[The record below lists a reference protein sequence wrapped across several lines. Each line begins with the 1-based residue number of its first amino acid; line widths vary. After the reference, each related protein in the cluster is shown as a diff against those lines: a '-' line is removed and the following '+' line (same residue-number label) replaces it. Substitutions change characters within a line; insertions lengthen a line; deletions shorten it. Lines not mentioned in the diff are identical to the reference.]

1 MNHLKTISILA
12 LTCLTAIPAAA
23 QSPVAHAQGPNWPSP
38 VGRTGWR
45 SQTFRQTASFL
56 NWKIGAPAN
65 AFEGLT
71 LLEAT
76 IRIDKAT
83 LCYVEG
89 SNKQWVS
96 PEIRK
101 PLDYNLTPAEI
112 DTVKK
117 RLRKLN
123 NGGANTYVQ
132 VLAYNV
138 DAFGSDEAT
147 RRKVFEFAK
156 NLGVK
161 LIITPQHA
169 DLEAIDQLA
178 GEFGINVAVENVE
191 PAALQGRS
199 SRIGI
204 CANSTRAQPVD
215 KLMVIRVI
223 NSAAATA
230 AKPLFEKLYGQ
241 NVKPLFITVGTTDPI
256 NPTADLVRSVDALDE
271 AMLPVLGDY
280 MVKRSKLLPI
290 RGQSELSPEVK
301 QQIEASIPKAAP
313 VRPAKPRKLLVM
325 DAGGPH
331 TAIPLANYALELM
344 GKATGAY
351 EAVFNNDLDNLKYD
365 RIRQFDA
372 VMLNST
378 EVDVSADPAVRE
390 GILRF
395 VREGGGIGGIHA
407 VSWSAAFW
415 PEFMEMLG
423 GSQGAHR
430 IQTATLKIDDPS
442 SPLTKVFDGQAFPLT
457 DEFYRMVD
465 TGLQGTY
472 YSRDKLHVLL
482 SVDLGKSPDFNL
494 GWTPFIRHDNDYA
507 VSWIKGYGKGRVFF
521 NSLGHTAQSF
531 TDPKMNGFLLAAMQF
546 ILGDLPADTT
556 PTAELAK

>member
-1 MNHLKTISILA
+1 MNYLKTVSVLA
-12 LTCLTAIPAAA
+12 LTCLTTIHAVA
-23 QSPVAHAQGPNWPSP
+23 QSRVAQAQGPTGPRP
-38 VGRTGWR
+38 VGRSGWR
-45 SQTFRQTASFL
+45 DQTFRQMASFI
-56 NWKIGAPAN
+56 NWRIGAPAS

-71 LLEAT
+71 LLEAAT
-76 IRIDKAT
+76 RIDQAT
-83 LCYVEG
+83 LGYIEG

-112 DTVKK
+112 ATVKN
-117 RLRKLN
+117 RLRKF
-123 NGGANTYVQ
+123 GVQ
-132 VLAYNV
+132 VVAYNV

-156 NLGVK
+156 ALGVE
-161 LIITPQHA
+161 LITTPQHA
-169 DLEAIDQLA
+169 DLAAIDQLA
-178 GEFGINVAVENVE
+178 TEFRINVAVENLD
-191 PAALQGRS
+191 PTALQGRS

-204 CANSTRAQPVD
+204 RANSTIAQPVD
-215 KLMVIRVI
+215 KLMVISVI

-230 AKPLFEKLYGQ
+230 AKPLFEQLYRQ
-241 NVKPLFITVGTTDPI
+241 NVKPLFITVSTTDPI
-256 NPTADLVRSVDALDE
+256 NPTADLVRSVDLLDD

-290 RGQSELSPEVK
+290 RGESELSPEVK
-301 QQIEASIPKAAP
+301 QQIEAAIPKTAP
-313 VRPAKPRKLLVM
+313 AKPMKPRKLLVV
-325 DAGGPH
+325 DARGGHP
-331 TAIPLANYALELM
+331 AIPNANYALDLM
-344 GKATGAY
+344 GKVTGAY
-351 EAVFNNDLDNLKYD
+351 EAVFSNDLDNLKYD
-365 RIRQFDA
+365 KIRQFDA

-378 EVDVSADPAVRE
+378 EVDVSGDPAVRE
-390 GILRF
+390 GILRY
-395 VREGGGIGGIHA
+395 VREGGGLGGIHA

-430 IQTATLKIDDPS
+430 YIEPATLKIDDPA
-442 SPLTKVFDGQAFPLT
+442 SPLTKVFDGQEFVWI
-457 DEFYRMVD
+457 DEYYRMVD

-482 SVDLGKSPDFNL
+482 SVDFAKSPDFNA
-494 GWTPFIRHDNDYA
+494 GRAPFIRQDKDYA

-531 TDPKMNGFLLAAMQF
+531 ADPKMNEFLLAAMQF

-556 PTAELAK
+556 PSAELSAK